1 MHSVYIDVDN
11 LKPNKLIYSKI
22 ACTHGTLTAVVEGTC
37 QMEQNLILSDTT
49 EKTIEKNKLYYSL
62 ICNCNDGLILA
73 ERTTKKILL
82 MNNKARILLDMD
94 GRKKPKKVDEI
105 FDNEDVERLMN
116 GDATETE
123 VNGTPVKI
131 HTHIS
136 KEHIWFFV
144 EDFTEMLRIE
154 NISQKTQELNHELIR
169 VFNEYGDETLMV
181 TDGKGIIEFAGDKV
195 SRTCGVSS
203 NDLVGRNIYDV
214 EREGIFKPS
223 VSVRVLETKQPQV
236 VIQKTKIGEELV
248 SVSAPIFDVGGHIE
262 KVISITR
269 DYSTQLKISKMIAEL
284 GESAAIADSGYEK
297 EADKIV
303 TCNDNMFEIKT
314 LIKMVAPTKATILIN
329 GETGTGKEVLAK
341 YVYSL
346 SDRKNK
352 PFIKV
357 NCGTISHS
365 IVESEL
371 FGYEEGSFTGASK
384 GGKIGLIEA
393 ANGGTLFLD
402 EVSELPIEQQVKL
415 LHVLQEKMLIRVGG
429 TKSIDLDVRII
440 AATNKDLEEQVALGN
455 FREDLYYR
463 LNVIPIVI
471 PPLRE
476 RKEDIPLLAKHFF
489 KRFCTMY
496 NKEMQISNGAVSA
509 LENYSWPGNI
519 RQLENTIERLVLT
532 TPKFAITVADLPE
545 LFQKEGAEDKVK
557 VNRVMRLDK
566 AIEELEKQLISM
578 ALDEYGSTVKVAEAL
593 GINQSTVS
601 RKMAYYGIRKKK
613 LD

>member
-1 MHSVYIDVDN
+1 M
-11 LKPNKLIYSKI
+11 
-22 ACTHGTLTAVVEGTC
+22 G
-37 QMEQNLILSDTT
+37 QNLILSDPT
-49 EKTIEKNKLYYSL
+49 EKIIEKNKLYYSL
-62 ICNCNDGLILA
+62 ICNCNEGLVLA
-73 ERTTKKILL
+73 DKTTGKILL
-82 MNNKARILLDMD
+82 INENAKKLL
-94 GRKKPKKVDEI
+94 
-105 FDNEDVERLMN
+105 DVERHKKIKTLN
-116 GDATETE
+116 EIIEEDNIEKLLDGCEIETE
-123 VNGTPVKI
+123 AGGTPVRIRTYASEKYV
-131 HTHIS
+131 
-136 KEHIWFFV
+136 WFFV
-144 EDFTEMLRIE
+144 EDFTEMIRIE
-154 NISQKTQELNHELIR
+154 NLFQKTRELNHELIR

-203 NDLVGRNIYDV
+203 EDLVGRSIYDV
-214 EREGIFKPS
+214 EKEGIFKPS
-223 VSVRVLETKQPQV
+223 VSVKVLETRQPQV

-248 SVSAPIFDVGGHIE
+248 SVSAPIVDANGNIE
-262 KVISITR
+262 KVISVTR
-269 DYSTQLKISKMIAEL
+269 DYSTQIKISKMIAEL
-284 GESAAIADSGYEK
+284 GESAAFADIRYEK
-297 EADKIV
+297 ETDQIV
-303 TCNDNMFEIKT
+303 TCNDTMFEIKT

-341 YVYSL
+341 YVCSL

-463 LNVIPIVI
+463 LNVIPIMI

-476 RKEDIPLLAKHFF
+476 RKEDIPLLAKYFF

-509 LENYSWPGNI
+509 LESYSWPGNI

-532 TPKFAITVADLPE
+532 TPKFAITVADIPE
-545 LFQKEGAEDKVK
+545 SFRTENLEEYVK
-557 VNRVMRLDK
+557 VNKITRLES
-566 AIEELEKQLISM
+566 AVEQLEKQLISM

-601 RKMAYYGIRKKK
+601 RKMTFYGISKKK
-613 LD
+613 SR